1 MDVELG
7 MRPDLTGR
15 GLGAEFVLAVLR
27 FSKDDYSPP
36 TFRLTVAAFNLR
48 AVRMYE
54 RVGFDGGGVRR
65 SHAGRR
71 PGVAPD
77 AA

>member
-1 MDVELG
+1 
-7 MRPDLTGR
+7 MRSNIAGR
-15 GLGAEFVLAVLR
+15 GLGAEVVVAGLR
-27 FSKDDYSPP
+27 FAKDAYSPP

-54 RVGFDGGGVRR
+54 RAAFDGGGVRR

>member
-1 MDVELG
+1 
-7 MRPDLTGR
+7 MRSNIAGR
-15 GLGAEFVLAVLR
+15 GLGAEVVVAGLR
-27 FSKDDYSPP
+27 FAKDAYSPP

-54 RVGFDGGGVRR
+54 RVGFDGGGGVRR

>member
-1 MDVELG
+1 
-7 MRPDLTGR
+7 MRSNIAGR
-15 GLGAEFVLAVLR
+15 GLGAEVVVARLR
-27 FSKDDYSPP
+27 FAKDAYSPP

>member
-1 MDVELG
+1 
-7 MRPDLTGR
+7 MRSNIAGR
-15 GLGAEFVLAVLR
+15 GLGAEVVVAGLR
-27 FSKDDYSPP
+27 FAKDAYSPP